1 MNLLEFVRDQM
12 RMSHIYQPVMIKAL
26 LGNGGR
32 MSTHDIAREI
42 LIYDISQIEY
52 YENVVNNMVGR
63 VLRNRGVVEKKK
75 EVYELVAYDLLTD
88 EDRQLI
94 VEECDRKIDAFIQK
108 RGLNVWEHRR
118 KNRRPV
124 PGSIRYEVLKRANF
138 RCELCGIS
146 ADEKALE
153 VDHITPKNRFG
164 EDSINN
170 YQALC
175 YTCNAQKRDLDDTDF
190 RAIKHDYDLRD
201 PDCVF
206 CTLPPSR
213 IIFENNLAMAFH
225 DNYPVTKGHILIVPK
240 RHVWEYFDL
249 YQAEINA
256 IHELL
261 LKAKNELLLIDPS
274 ITGFNIG
281 TNNGKDAGQTI
292 FHCHVHLIPRRKG
305 DVDNPTGGVRN
316 VIPGKGNYRLKG

>member
-1 MNLLEFVRDQM
+1 MNLLDFVQHQM

-26 LGNGGR
+26 LSHGGR
-32 MSTHDIAREI
+32 MSTRDIAREI

-52 YENVVNNMVGR
+52 YENVVNNMVGK
-63 VLRNRGVVEKKK
+63 VLRNRGVVEKTK
-75 EVYELVAYDLLTD
+75 EYYALVEFETLTD
-88 EDRQLI
+88 EQKDLI
-94 VEECDRKIDAFIQK
+94 IKECDSKINEFIQK

-124 PGSIRYEVLKRANF
+124 PGSIRYKVLKRANF

-153 VDHITPKNRFG
+153 VDHITPKNKMG
-164 EDSINN
+164 EDTIHN

-190 RAIKHDYDLRD
+190 REIKHIYEARD
-201 PDCVF
+201 PNCVF
-206 CTLPPSR
+206 CTLPTGR
-213 IIFENNLAMAFH
+213 ILFENNLAMAFH

-261 LKAKNELLLIDPS
+261 LKARQELQFYDES

-281 TNNGKDAGQTI
+281 INNGKDAGQTI
-292 FHCHVHLIPRRKG
+292 FHCHVHLIPRRRG
-305 DVDNPTGGVRN
+305 DVEDPTGGIRN
-316 VIPGKGNYRLKG
+316 LVPGKGNYKK

>member
-26 LGNGGR
+26 LGKGGR
-32 MSTHDIAREI
+32 MSTRDIAREI

-175 YTCNAQKRDLDDTDF
+175 YTCNAQKRDL
-190 RAIKHDYDLRD
+190 
-201 PDCVF
+201 
-206 CTLPPSR
+206 
-213 IIFENNLAMAFH
+213 ENEN
-225 DNYPVTKGHILIVPK
+225 
-240 RHVWEYFDL
+240 R
-249 YQAEINA
+249 
-256 IHELL
+256 
-261 LKAKNELLLIDPS
+261 
-274 ITGFNIG
+274 
-281 TNNGKDAGQTI
+281 
-292 FHCHVHLIPRRKG
+292 PRQ
-305 DVDNPTGGVRN
+305 PE
-316 VIPGKGNYRLKG
+316 